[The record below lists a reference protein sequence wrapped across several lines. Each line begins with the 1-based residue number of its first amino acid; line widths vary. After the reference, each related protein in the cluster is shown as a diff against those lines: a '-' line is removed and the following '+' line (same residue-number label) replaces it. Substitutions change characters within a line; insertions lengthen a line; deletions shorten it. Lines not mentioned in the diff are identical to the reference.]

1 MLDPTTCE
9 ATRSATSSLAS
20 ADGPSPCGLQDGPM
34 IDLFGQVVV
43 PASRSAPRASSV
55 AATMSATYGLRS
67 STSSESAV
75 LQRSLA
81 SKLPE
86 LLAMRGSTMW
96 QQTWKAMHT
105 PLRRLILAHT
115 ASARSTCGSGSIGWP
130 TPMAGTP
137 AQKGYNAAGNT
148 DSSRRTV
155 ALASWAT
162 PATRDWK
169 SNEGSQEFHA
179 ARAEQARGKP
189 LSEQAHQ
196 LVGAGTGIGVGT
208 DEVHDPERQH
218 DEDQEAQCR
227 TGGDAAGGGVA
238 MYEGQRLLR
247 LSPAGQV
254 LADIVADYTQRTGV
268 QKITV
273 EDTFSMVHIS
283 HGQLKPKSP
292 LMRSF
297 TVSVKR

>member
-196 LVGAGTGIGVGT
+196 LVPWATPT
-208 DEVHDPERQH
+208 ASERARSAEFQRSTALNVR
-218 DEDQEAQCR
+218 EALNL
-227 TGGDAAGGGVA
+227 GLLSNGSSAAT
-238 MYEGQRLLR
+238 EK
-247 LSPAGQV
+247 P
-254 LADIVADYTQRTGV
+254 
-268 QKITV
+268 
-273 EDTFSMVHIS
+273 
-283 HGQLKPKSP
+283 GQLNPAFSRWLMGYPAEWDDCAPTATRSSRKSRP
-292 LMRSF
+292 SL
-297 TVSVKR
+297 